1 MNAIK
6 LLNLGGSLMLLS
18 ACVPHSQVND
28 TIQNTYQPTQSRSQV
43 YTKEQ
48 ISEPKVKSKTSL
60 QDNQKTAKV
69 EETIAPDNKKY
80 LDNKKTKES
89 VELVSSKEKGTKTF
103 KGAGSKI
110 ASFEISGALAARS
123 KNKGWSAQLNWVQR
137 GASAYQIRLSGP
149 LGSGTVLISKSGN
162 IVTLKDGPKTASSSN
177 AGALLKQQT
186 GISLPVNSLYYWV
199 RGIPA
204 PGSIQSEKHDAAG
217 RLLML
222 RQNGFIVEYLQYT
235 AYGNQILPSH
245 IRLQGNGVFIKLIVK
260 RWRI

>member
-6 LLNLGGSLMLLS
+6 LLNLGGSLILLS

-28 TIQNTYQPTQSRSQV
+28 SIQNTYQPTQSRSQV

-48 ISEPKVKSKTSL
+48 ITEPKVKSKTSL
-60 QDNQKTAKV
+60 Q
-69 EETIAPDNKKY
+69 
-80 LDNKKTKES
+80 DNKKTKES

-110 ASFEISGALAARS
+110 TSFEISGALAARS

-149 LGSGTVLISKSGN
+149 LGSGTILISKSGN
-162 IVTLKDGPKTASSSN
+162 IVTLKDGPKTASSNN

-199 RGIPA
+199 RGIPS

-217 RLLML
+217 RILML